1 MGTVHIIGAGLAG
14 LAAAVDLAKARRAVV
29 VHEAAGQ
36 AGGRC
41 RSFHDDALGCEIDNG
56 NHLMLS
62 GNESAMA
69 YLATIGARDTLLC
82 PPGARIPFV
91 DFATGQRWIVD
102 INEGRLPWWIFA
114 ANRRVADSSPAQYLA
129 ALRLAIAGPART
141 VADCFDTTLPIYRRF
156 WEPLTVAILNTAA
169 HEASAQLL
177 WRVFVE
183 TVGRGAAASR
193 PCIARDGLSHSLIR
207 PALAY
212 LERHKVAI
220 RFASRLRRLETR
232 DGRAV
237 ALDLSDA
244 PVALGPDDQ
253 VILAVPPA
261 AAVEL
266 LPGLKAPLETRPIVN
281 AHFRL
286 PEAPKPFD
294 NLPFLGIIGGDAQW
308 LFLRGRLVSVTVS
321 AATGLVDEP
330 AEAIA
335 ARLWADVARALG
347 LGAAPLPPH
356 RIVKEK
362 RATFAE
368 TPSSL
373 ALRPGPR
380 TDFRNLALAG
390 DWTDT
395 GLPATI
401 EGAIR
406 SGQRA
411 AREMG
416 TL

>member
-14 LAAAVDLAKARRAVV
+14 LAAAIDLAKAGRAVV

-114 ANRRVADSSPAQYLA
+114 ADRRVADSSPAQYLA
-129 ALRLAIAGPART
+129 ALRLAVAGPART

-169 HEASAQLL
+169 EEASARLL

-193 PCIARDGLSHSLIR
+193 PCIARDGLSHSLID

-220 RFASRLRRLETR
+220 CFASRLRRLETR

-237 ALDLSDA
+237 ALDLADA
-244 PVALGPDDQ
+244 PVALGPDDR
-253 VILAVPPA
+253 VILAVPPQ

-266 LPGLKAPLETRPIVN
+266 LPGSRRRSRRGPSSTRISACRN
-281 AHFRL
+281 HL
-286 PEAPKPFD
+286 SHST
-294 NLPFLGIIGGDAQW
+294 IY
-308 LFLRGRLVSVTVS
+308 LFSASS
-321 AATGLVDEP
+321 AATPSGCSC
-330 AEAIA
+330 A
-335 ARLWADVARALG
+335 AGWSRSRSARPRG
-347 LGAAPLPPH
+347 WSTRRP
-356 RIVKEK
+356 RI
-362 RATFAE
+362 
-368 TPSSL
+368 S
-373 ALRPGPR
+373 RPGSGPTSPARSASATPPCRPTGSSRRSAPPSPR
-380 TDFRNLALAG
+380 PPRP
-390 DWTDT
+390 WRYV
-395 GLPATI
+395 PVPERI
-401 EGAIR
+401 SAIWH
-406 SGQRA
+406 
-411 AREMG
+411 
-416 TL
+416 